1 MRGHELKLV
10 WRLLVYSIRERP
22 SILSITLFGIV
33 SSAAELVAVMSIIP
47 LGIVTAGTL
56 SPLSSWYR
64 IPTDLGFEPNARF
77 FVLFFLATLL
87 FRMLTNTAYMAMIAY
102 TNQSL
107 FAHLS
112 ARAHAAFV
120 RHLSF
125 AEIVKH
131 QIGHFFALAGDE
143 ANRGAQIVVGIMRI
157 VPVLF
162 LFAAYIAFLFH
173 QSWKGG
179 GVLVLLLLAMTY
191 ALKGAFRKTLAL
203 GRRQQE
209 EARITHTHFFDSLG
223 GLRTVRGFT
232 AEAFVIDRYGKLIRD
247 YVWTSFLTEAFAQ
260 ITQAP
265 AMVVIALVLAMVG
278 FWADNRFLIQ
288 NMPIFFAG
296 IMIFTRMM
304 PIANYGLDAAMKL
317 TANLKAGR
325 NVEEMLQAVREAEQ
339 AEILLELPADER
351 VVTVSFENVSF
362 RYSNDTPLILDN
374 FSYTLSAGKSY
385 AITGASGAG
394 KSSLVDLLLKFY
406 VPARGTIRV
415 NGHDV
420 AAVATDS
427 LRRHVI
433 LAEQTTRI
441 FHGSVLEN
449 VQFDDRQHRCEA
461 ENALHLVGLAE
472 LLKTLPDGMDTMVAF
487 QGANFSGGQRQRIG
501 IARALVRTADVMVL
515 DESTNAL
522 DAQTRK
528 RILDTLLWSYK
539 DRILIFVTHDAQ
551 VIERVDHV
559 IELSANTSTRE
570 EALTS

>member
-1 MRGHELKLV
+1 MAIGDAMGVK
-10 WRLLVYSIRERP
+10 
-22 SILSITLFGIV
+22 
-33 SSAAELVAVMSIIP
+33 
-47 LGIVTAGTL
+47 
-56 SPLSSWYR
+56 
-64 IPTDLGFEPNARF
+64 DL
-77 FVLFFLATLL
+77 
-87 FRMLTNTAYMAMIAY
+87 
-102 TNQSL
+102 
-107 FAHLS
+107 
-112 ARAHAAFV
+112 
-120 RHLSF
+120 
-125 AEIVKH
+125 
-131 QIGHFFALAGDE
+131 
-143 ANRGAQIVVGIMRI
+143 
-157 VPVLF
+157 VPVF
-162 LFAAYIAFLFH
+162 L
-173 QSWKGG
+173 
-179 GVLVLLLLAMTY
+179 V
-191 ALKGAFRKTLAL
+191 
-203 GRRQQE
+203 
-209 EARITHTHFFDSLG
+209 
-223 GLRTVRGFT
+223 
-232 AEAFVIDRYGKLIRD
+232 
-247 YVWTSFLTEAFAQ
+247 
-260 ITQAP
+260 
-265 AMVVIALVLAMVG
+265 
-278 FWADNRFLIQ
+278 NC
-288 NMPIFFAG
+288 
-296 IMIFTRMM
+296 
-304 PIANYGLDAAMKL
+304 
-317 TANLKAGR
+317 
-325 NVEEMLQAVREAEQ
+325 
-339 AEILLELPADER
+339 
-351 VVTVSFENVSF
+351 
-362 RYSNDTPLILDN
+362 
-374 FSYTLSAGKSY
+374 
-385 AITGASGAG
+385 AITAKVDYCAECSSCAG